1 MKDEYDF
8 SNAERGKFFHSEAI
22 LRFPANPEQIEEILD
37 ELYWDAQFAASQDK
51 LAKATQ
57 RAEEE
62 IAAGK
67 SEPMDFSR
75 L

>member
-1 MKDEYDF
+1 MKEEYDF
-8 SNAERGKFFHSEAI
+8 SKAERDKFYHLDAI
-22 LRFPANPEQIEEILD
+22 FQFPDKPELIEEILD
-37 ELYWDAQFAASQDK
+37 ELYWDAQFRDSQAQ

-67 SEPMDFSR
+67 SNPMDFSR